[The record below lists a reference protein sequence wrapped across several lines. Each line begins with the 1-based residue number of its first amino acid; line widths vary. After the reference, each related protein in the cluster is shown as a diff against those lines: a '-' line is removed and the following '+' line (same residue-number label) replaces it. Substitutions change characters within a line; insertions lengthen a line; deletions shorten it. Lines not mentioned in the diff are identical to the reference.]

1 MAMNDAQ
8 TNHILARLEIG
19 LRTDST
25 RLIELEQDL
34 IVALRRARGL
44 GEEFGSPG
52 DWNTAWCH
60 HWDHVEAILQRIRGL
75 LQEMQEA
82 ISSLETD
89 RLSKAL
95 TAWETLQEE
104 DAKLVLS
111 LGALRQQAVG
121 LNESAQDEWKTMARA
136 LEPHLETIHGCAQA
150 LRLKLE
156 LLKVHSKEEVDHLV
170 KELLARLPLRLKA
183 DAAASGE
190 NAQAYDKA
198 EAELD
203 HERHT
208 YMGLMDVIKGL
219 FMWVETTDERIHKNL
234 SLG

>member
-1 MAMNDAQ
+1 MNDAQ
-8 TNHILARLEIG
+8 TTHILSRLEIG
-19 LRTDST
+19 LRTDSS
-25 RLIELEQDL
+25 RLVELEREL
-34 IVALRRARGL
+34 IVKLKRARGL
-44 GEEFGSPG
+44 GTEYGSPE

-60 HWDHVEAILQRIRGL
+60 HWDHVEAILLRIREL
-75 LQEMQEA
+75 VQEMNEA
-82 ISSLETD
+82 VTSLEAD

-95 TAWETLQEE
+95 TAWETLQTE

-121 LNESAQDEWKTMARA
+121 LNASAQDEWKAIASA

-156 LLKVHSKEEVDHLV
+156 LLKVHSKDEVDHLV
-170 KELLARLPLRLKA
+170 KELLAKLPLRLEA

-190 NAQAYDKA
+190 HAQAYDKA